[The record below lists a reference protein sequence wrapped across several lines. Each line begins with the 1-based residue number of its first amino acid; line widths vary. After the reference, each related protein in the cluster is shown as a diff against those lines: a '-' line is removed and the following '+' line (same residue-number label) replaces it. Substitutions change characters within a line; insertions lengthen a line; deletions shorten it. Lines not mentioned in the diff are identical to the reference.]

1 MNDRENHYPH
11 TRQQDYI
18 PQDDRPADNYHPGDT
33 CPCEAVREL
42 KKIVERHERELA
54 LGSTSFAL
62 IKQDLEHIK
71 SALEK
76 KDRFNTGLLSN
87 IANIILTILLGYLA
101 VRMGISG

>member
-1 MNDRENHYPH
+1 MNDHDTFN
-11 TRQQDYI
+11 
-18 PQDDRPADNYHPGDT
+18 PAPHPGGS

-42 KKIVERHERELA
+42 KKIVERHEHELA

>member
-1 MNDRENHYPH
+1 MNDYDRTAPH
-11 TRQQDYI
+11 DH
-18 PQDDRPADNYHPGDT
+18 DS

-71 SALEK
+71 AALEK
-76 KDRFNTGLLSN
+76 KDRFNTNIISN
-87 IANIILTILLGYLA
+87 IANIILTILLGWLA
-101 VRMGISG
+101 VKVGIAG

>member
-1 MNDRENHYPH
+1 MNDYDNFNPAPH
-11 TRQQDYI
+11 RDSS
-18 PQDDRPADNYHPGDT
+18 

-42 KKIVERHERELA
+42 KKIVERHEHELA

-87 IANIILTILLGYLA
+87 IANIILTILLGFIA
-101 VRMGISG
+101 VKIGIGT